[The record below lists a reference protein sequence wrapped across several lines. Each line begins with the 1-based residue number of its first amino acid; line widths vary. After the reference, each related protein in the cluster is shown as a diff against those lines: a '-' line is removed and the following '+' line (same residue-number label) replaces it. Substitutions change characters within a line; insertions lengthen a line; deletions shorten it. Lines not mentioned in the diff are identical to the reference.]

1 MKIRTQTEI
10 VFEVPE
16 EYEQALNFNEVNK
29 MNGWDAHFYASSIA
43 FINKK
48 ECEVPTKEEKNNGS
62 AERNGNNSKGA
73 EEDS

>member
-16 EYEQALNFNEVNK
+16 EYEQALNFNEENK
-29 MNGWDAHFYASSIA
+29 MNGWDAHFHASSIS

-48 ECEVPTKEEKNNGS
+48 ECEVPIKEKS
-62 AERNGNNSKGA
+62 
-73 EEDS
+73 